1 MLFLLRHPLID
12 ARGWMIHLLLAS
24 VNVVNAFAFDARV
37 PVKISVTV
45 EVADVPG
52 AIWVSFAVDHRA
64 FATVASVD
72 REFRLWW
79 TVSDGGGSKANQ
91 RRHRENHLCSFHR
104 SNDRG
109 FRSW

>member
-1 MLFLLRHPLID
+1 LTAQDF
-12 ARGWMIHLLLAS
+12 
-24 VNVVNAFAFDARV
+24 VVNTIAFSAWV
-37 PVKISVTV
+37 PVEVPVTV